1 MRCQDE
7 VANHNYQLPT
17 HGWRA
22 DKPSI
27 YTGQEL
33 QVLAPTSTAWDGFVI
48 TITGLWS
55 EWEGSGGSVER
66 WCIYITLKTF
76 QLKTD
81 SLLTAVYLV

>member
-33 QVLAPTSTAWDGFVI
+33 QVLAPTSTAWDHDNGP
-48 TITGLWS
+48 L
-55 EWEGSGGSVER
+55 E
-66 WCIYITLKTF
+66 
-76 QLKTD
+76 
-81 SLLTAVYLV
+81 